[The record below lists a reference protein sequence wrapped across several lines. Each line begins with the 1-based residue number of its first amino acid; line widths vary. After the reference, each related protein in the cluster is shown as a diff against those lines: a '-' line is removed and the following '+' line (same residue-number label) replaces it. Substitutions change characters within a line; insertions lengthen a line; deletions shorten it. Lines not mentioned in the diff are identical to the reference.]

1 MFRRPRSGFR
11 NHVARRDLIR
21 FAWGYSYQ
29 LKCFVYDLSWL
40 LRDAKKVCVD
50 ISAMNVLHC
59 MSDNFFQCALY
70 DELCLFQVFFF
81 TVIHLN
87 IGFF

>member
-1 MFRRPRSGFR
+1 MASSRREEG
-11 NHVARRDLIR
+11 
-21 FAWGYSYQ
+21 
-29 LKCFVYDLSWL
+29 
-40 LRDAKKVCVD
+40 VCVWVD

-59 MSDNFFQCALY
+59 MSDNFFQCALH